1 MPSLS
6 ALKFALRP
14 APDFSFFLTR
24 INHRVRETGY
34 FISMPAPL
42 EPATLDVRPLLA
54 QGIDPLSAITEAKQQ
69 LQPGQV
75 LVLRAPF
82 EPLPLYELFEA
93 EGYEIRPQQQA
104 EDDWEI
110 RFTPSPGE
118 GNSAEREL
126 DLRMLEPP
134 APLQKA
140 LEAVQSLGR
149 DERLILHT
157 RFHPV
162 HILEQIDAETTD
174 YDCEEIGANH
184 WVTTLWRI
192 SA

>member
-1 MPSLS
+1 
-6 ALKFALRP
+6 
-14 APDFSFFLTR
+14 
-24 INHRVRETGY
+24 
-34 FISMPAPL
+34 MPASP
-42 EPATLDVRPLLA
+42 EPITLDVRPLLA

-69 LQPGQV
+69 LQRGQV

-82 EPLPLYELFEA
+82 EPAPLYELFRS
-93 EGYEIRPQQQA
+93 EGYEVEAQQQA

-126 DLRMLEPP
+126 DLRLLEPP

-174 YDCEEIGANH
+174 YDCEEIDLDH
-184 WVTTLWRI
+184 WVTSVWRI